1 MILVY
6 TPLDFH
12 SFSYVILESSS
23 FLLFE
28 KSRTSSICFASDVKD
43 TLIFGRMRELTLSSL
58 FVSDSLFMLCQL
70 CIFSRLI
77 NFSKESVS
85 LIIQKVWII
94 LCTLSGLSGY

>member
-1 MILVY
+1 MSLVY

-58 FVSDSLFMLCQL
+58 FVSDLLFMLCQL

-85 LIIQKVWII
+85 LIIQQVWII